1 MAFEFLFLLSEIT
14 ELRLSYLNV
23 ALLILAVVIVAFSR
37 TKVNLTY
44 TVILNTTT
52 TFLDYDVS
60 KVVDKVSKVET
71 SGSTVT
77 STDNRHLKSL

>member
-1 MAFEFLFLLSEIT
+1 M
-14 ELRLSYLNV
+14 
-23 ALLILAVVIVAFSR
+23 
-37 TKVNLTY
+37 NLTY

-71 SGSTVT
+71 SGSTIT
-77 STDNRHLKSL
+77 STDNRYLKSL